1 MTTETRA
8 PQHDD
13 LSDEL
18 NAYLDG
24 QLTADRAAQ
33 VEQHVAAC
41 AACARDL
48 KELQATRVLVRDL
61 PQLRAP
67 RTFVVPAP
75 EPAEPRWQSLLGW
88 GWRLG
93 SAASAACVLVAALAM
108 NRPAPT
114 SFSGMESSAAV
125 AKNEAPARAPA
136 PQAAQERS
144 ALTARDSAAG
154 SAAAPPAVPALAPAA
169 TQVAVAPTVGS
180 TAAREPAAAPVSSAP
195 VPARRSPA
203 TPWILAALLL
213 GVVSA
218 YVYTLERKAR
228 TA

>member
-1 MTTETRA
+1 MTTEMRA
-8 PQHDD
+8 PQHDE

-24 QLTADRAAQ
+24 QLNAGRAAQ

-41 AACARDL
+41 AVCARDL

-75 EPAEPRWQSLLGW
+75 EPAEPRWRSLLGW

-93 SAASAACVLVAALAM
+93 SAASAACVLVAALSM
-108 NRPAPT
+108 NRPSPT

-125 AKNEAPARAPA
+125 AKNEAPA

-154 SAAAPPAVPALAPAA
+154 GAAAPPAVPALAPAA

-180 TAAREPAAAPVSSAP
+180 TAAREHAAAPVSSAP

-218 YVYTLERKAR
+218 YVYTLERKAK